1 MLRKLL
7 LCLLFML
14 SLAVLLAYDVRAQ
27 FAMPLSLPEKVVY
40 EIPAGGHLT
49 AVIDDLRA
57 KGYFRSARLPLYL
70 RAYARIRPVAAAIK
84 AGEYEL
90 MPGMTLD
97 EVLQLFVSGK
107 VFLHSLQIVEGW
119 SFEQALATML
129 SSAELVHTLGDGATG
144 ETVMA
149 ALGYAEIA
157 PEGRFF
163 PDTYRFPKGTTDA
176 AFLRRAYA
184 SMEAV
189 LQQEW
194 AQRAVDLPY
203 RTADE
208 ALVMASIIEKETG
221 VPDERALIAGVF
233 VNRLRI
239 GMRLQTDPTVIY
251 GLGKGFDGNLR
262 RVDLLNDTP
271 FNTYTRTGLPP
282 TPICLPGRASIHA
295 ALHPADTQAL
305 YFVSRGDGTHI
316 FSDSLEA
323 HNAAVDQFQRKRNAT
338 Q

>member
-1 MLRKLL
+1 
-7 LCLLFML
+7 ML
-14 SLAVLLAYDVRAQ
+14 ST
-27 FAMPLSLPEKVVY
+27 PELEHTVGQVTDKN
-40 EIPAGGHLT
+40 A
-49 AVIDDLRA
+49 
-57 KGYFRSARLPLYL
+57 
-70 RAYARIRPVAAAIK
+70 
-84 AGEYEL
+84 L
-90 MPGMTLD
+90 MT
-97 EVLQLFVSGK
+97 
-107 VFLHSLQIVEGW
+107 
-119 SFEQALATML
+119 
-129 SSAELVHTLGDGATG
+129 TLGYTG
-144 ETVMA
+144 
-149 ALGYAEIA
+149 IS

-163 PDTYRFPKGTTDA
+163 PDTYRFPKGTTDT

-184 SMEAV
+184 SMETV

-194 AQRAVDLPY
+194 AQRAADLPY
-203 RTADE
+203 RVMDE

-271 FNTYTRTGLPP
+271 FNTYTRAGLPP

-305 YFVSRGDGTHI
+305 YFVSRGDGTHF

-323 HNAAVDQFQRKRNAT
+323 HNAAVDQFQRKRNVS